1 MTDGCGTDSPVRP
14 AEDGLENP
22 SHIAQEIEAAR
33 LAAIAAN
40 DADVEAEVRRHTR
53 RNFIVAGA
61 AAAAGLGGWKWLR
74 SRPAEGGAAWPLRR
88 VLAANERIAGAFFD
102 PNRLSRTYDPSQV
115 MRPARVNGGIGLA
128 ANADAENWRLNI
140 EGAAAA
146 VAEGAA
152 SPVALTLDDLRAFPR
167 RELTTE
173 LRCIE
178 GWTMIVH
185 WTGVRLADV
194 MARFPPPR
202 PVRYLSMETPG
213 RGYYVGLD
221 IASAMH
227 PQTLL
232 AWAINGEPLSWQ
244 HGAPLRLA
252 IPIKYGVKNIK
263 RIATIR
269 YTDIRPADFWGERG
283 YDWYCG
289 L

>member
-1 MTDGCGTDSPVRP
+1 MTDGPP
-14 AEDGLENP
+14 IADG
-22 SHIAQEIEAAR
+22 IEAAR

-40 DADVEAEVRRHTR
+40 DAEVEAEVCRHSR

-61 AAAAGLGGWKWLR
+61 AAAAGFGGWKWLR
-74 SRPAEGGAAWPLRR
+74 SRPAEGGVAWPLRR
-88 VLAANERIAGAFFD
+88 VLEANERISSAFFD
-102 PNRLSRTYDPSQV
+102 PSRLSPTYDPSQV
-115 MRPARVNGGIGLA
+115 RRPARINGGIGLA
-128 ANADAENWRLNI
+128 PNVDAENWRLTI
-140 EGAAAA
+140 
-146 VAEGAA
+146 EGAA

-178 GWTMIVH
+178 GWNMIVH

-194 MARFPPPR
+194 MAKFPPPR

-221 IASAMH
+221 VASALH

-232 AWAINGEPLSWQ
+232 AWAINGQPLPWQ

-269 YTDIRPADFWGERG
+269 YTNVRPADFWGDQG

-289 L
+289 H

>member
-1 MTDGCGTDSPVRP
+1 MTDGPP
-14 AEDGLENP
+14 IAE
-22 SHIAQEIEAAR
+22 EIEAAR

-74 SRPAEGGAAWPLRR
+74 SRPAEGGVAWPFRR
-88 VLAANERIAGAFFD
+88 VLEANERIAGAFFD
-102 PNRLSRTYDPSQV
+102 PNRLSHTYDPSQV
-115 MRPARVNGGIGLA
+115 MRPARINGGIGLA

-167 RELTTE
+167 QELTTE

-194 MARFPPPR
+194 MARFPPAQ